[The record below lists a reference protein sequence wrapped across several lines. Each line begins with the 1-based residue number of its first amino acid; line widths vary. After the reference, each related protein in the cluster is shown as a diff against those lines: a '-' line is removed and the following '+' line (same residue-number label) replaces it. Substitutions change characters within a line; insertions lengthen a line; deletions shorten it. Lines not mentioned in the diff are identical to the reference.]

1 MRAMNSEKKE
11 GSSMFTL
18 EQLEQLLAIERD
30 QTLSRAARSLA
41 VSQPTLTRSMQ
52 ALERALGVPLFS
64 RTKNQIILNEA
75 GKKTTAFARD
85 VLKQCEQFQNEL
97 ADTPIRIGSLAPM
110 PLEHL
115 RKQIQQANPR
125 RAVEA
130 KMADGNTLLRGLEE
144 GSFDQI
150 ILDAWPRTKRFSCKV
165 FETETLFI
173 LVKQGHRFWNRQ
185 TIDFETLNGETMLL
199 NAQIGS
205 WESLVREKMPDSTFL
220 MQTDSQALN
229 VVRRHSSL
237 PSFVSNFTPYTLASN
252 ERMIPLVDSEATK
265 TFLLVT
271 R

>member
-1 MRAMNSEKKE
+1 
-11 GSSMFTL
+11 MFTL
-18 EQLEQLLAIERD
+18 EQLEQLLAVERD

-64 RTKNQIILNEA
+64 RTKTKSSSTKPEKRRPRSRGMCSNNANSFKTSWPTRRFESDPWLPCRWNTCVTKS
-75 GKKTTAFARD
+75 GK
-85 VLKQCEQFQNEL
+85 
-97 ADTPIRIGSLAPM
+97 PIRAAPWKQRWRTAT
-110 PLEHL
+110 PCFADS
-115 RKQIQQANPR
+115 RKVVSI
-125 RAVEA
+125 
-130 KMADGNTLLRGLEE
+130 K
-144 GSFDQI
+144 SF
-150 ILDAWPRTKRFSCKV
+150 WTPGREPKRFSCKV

-199 NAQIGS
+199 NTQIGS

-220 MQTDSQALN
+220 MQTDLQALN